1 MNRPHQIAPELTQ
14 RLSPLAEAY
23 LRTVNAG
30 ESEGYY
36 KLFAQDA
43 TVDDN
48 GRAIDGL
55 DVVKAWADHDIFA
68 ANVRLEL
75 LDVAGRDGAIVL
87 VTKVDGDFDRTGLP
101 DPVVIE
107 HEIRTTGEKITRL
120 VCRLTN
126 A

>member
-1 MNRPHQIAPELTQ
+1 MNRPNQIAPELMQ
-14 RLSPLAEAY
+14 RLPPLAEAY

-30 ESEGYY
+30 ESDGYC

-48 GRAIDGL
+48 GRAIQGL
-55 DVVKAWADHDIFA
+55 GAVKAWADHDIFA

-75 LDVAGRDGAIVL
+75 LDAADRDGVIVL

-107 HEIRTTGEKITRL
+107 HEIRTAGEKIAGL

-126 A
+126 V